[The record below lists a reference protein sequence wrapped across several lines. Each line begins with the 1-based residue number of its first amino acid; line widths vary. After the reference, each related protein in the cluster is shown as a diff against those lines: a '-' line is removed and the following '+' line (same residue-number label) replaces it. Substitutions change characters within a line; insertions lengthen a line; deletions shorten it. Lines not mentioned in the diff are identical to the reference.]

1 MNFALAMTCGL
12 MGLAGGAHC
21 LGMCSAPCAGVVQAA
36 GGTRRALWQFHVGR
50 VAGYAALGALAAVS
64 LQAVGWLG
72 TQVAALRPFWTL
84 LHVAALAL
92 GAVLLWR
99 ARQPPWLDGLARGA
113 WARVRR
119 AAAAHRWPWLIGA
132 LWALL
137 PCSLLYSALVVAAL
151 AGNAAAGALCMAA
164 FAAGSAV
171 WLLGGTWLGLRSW
184 AAARDGTAIGSRGE
198 LAVRLSGLA
207 LVAASA
213 WALWHDTGAAFLAWC
228 GVL

>member
-1 MNFALAMTCGL
+1 MNLALVMTCGL

-21 LGMCSAPCAGVVQAA
+21 LVMCSAPCAGVVQAA
-36 GGTRRALWQFHVGR
+36 GGTRRALWQFHLGR

-64 LQAVGWLG
+64 LQGLGWLG

-99 ARQPPWLDGLARGA
+99 ARQPLWLDGMARSA

-119 AAAAHRWPWLIGA
+119 TGGAQRWPGLIGA

-151 AGNAAAGALCMAA
+151 AGDASGGALCMTA
-164 FAAGSAV
+164 FALGSAG
-171 WLLGGTWLGLRSW
+171 WLLGGSWLGLRTW
-184 AAARDGTAIGSRGE
+184 IAARDGTAIGSRGDI
-198 LAVRLSGLA
+198 AVRLSGLA
-207 LVAASA
+207 LIAASA
-213 WALWHDTGAAFLAWC
+213 WALWHDAGTAFLAWC
-228 GVL
+228 GAP